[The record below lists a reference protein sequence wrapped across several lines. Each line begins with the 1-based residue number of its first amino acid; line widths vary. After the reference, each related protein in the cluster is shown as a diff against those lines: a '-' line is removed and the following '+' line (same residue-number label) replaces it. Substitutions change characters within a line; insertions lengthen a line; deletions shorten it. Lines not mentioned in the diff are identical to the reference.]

1 MMGANYPTK
10 KALKAS
16 IGKPLLYVETS
27 MFGPEYKEN
36 GKFCVVG
43 PCPFTNRKWYA
54 QVTMENGLIKK
65 VS

>member
-16 IGKPLLYVETS
+16 IGKRLRYVETS
-27 MFGPEYKEN
+27 MFGEEYKPD
-36 GKFCVVG
+36 GTFCMVG
-43 PCPFTNRKWYA
+43 PSPTIRKWYA
-54 QVTMENGLIKK
+54 QVTMADGLIAK